1 MVKLCIRFDL
11 RIDLDCEDEGQY
23 LYVVEGEEL
32 GKELGNVLRFKDIY
46 YFEMKVR
53 RSD

>member
-23 LYVVEGEEL
+23 LYVVEGKE
-32 GKELGNVLRFKDIY
+32 ELGNVLQFKDISY
-46 YFEMKVR
+46 IEMKVR

>member
-1 MVKLCIRFDL
+1 MTKLCIRFDL
-11 RIDLDCEDEGQY
+11 RVDLNCEDESQY

-32 GKELGNVLRFKDIY
+32 GDVLKFKDISY
-46 YFEMKVR
+46 LEMKVR

>member
-23 LYVVEGEEL
+23 LYVVDGE
-32 GKELGNVLRFKDIY
+32 ELGNVLRFKDIS